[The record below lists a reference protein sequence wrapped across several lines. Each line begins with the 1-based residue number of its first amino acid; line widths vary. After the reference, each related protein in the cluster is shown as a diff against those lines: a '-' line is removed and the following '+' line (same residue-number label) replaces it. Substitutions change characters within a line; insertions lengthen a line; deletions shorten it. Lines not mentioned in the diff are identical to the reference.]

1 MKDESLNFKSNIIL
15 LVSLVII
22 GCVSMAFVDGV
33 LSPNYMI
40 KSIFKLIIFLLLPC
54 IYYFKSNSI
63 ISLKNLFKINKEHI
77 IKSIFLGVGVY
88 ILILLTYFTLGCLF
102 DFSSVTNSLEN
113 NIGVNSR
120 NFIFVALYISFINSL
135 LEEIFF
141 RGFAFITLKNIS
153 SKKVAY
159 NFSSFTFS
167 IYHVAMMTTWF
178 DIILLILLIFSL
190 FISGMFFNYLDDK
203 NNNIYNSWFVHM
215 FANFA
220 INTIGF
226 ILFGII

>member
-1 MKDESLNFKSNIIL
+1 
-15 LVSLVII
+15 
-22 GCVSMAFVDGV
+22 MAFVDGV

-40 KSIFKLIIFLLLPC
+40 KSIFKLIIFLLLPY
-54 IYYFKSNSI
+54 IYYFKNNSI
-63 ISLKNLFKINKEHI
+63 ISLKNLFKINKNNI
-77 IKSIFLGVGVY
+77 IKSISLGVGVY
-88 ILILLTYFTLGCLF
+88 ILILLTYFTLGYLF
-102 DFSSVTNSLEN
+102 DFSSVANSLEN
-113 NIGVNSR
+113 NIGVNSK

-153 SKKVAY
+153 NKKVAY
-159 NFSSFTFS
+159 IFSSFTFS
-167 IYHVAMMTTWF
+167 IYHIAMMTTWF

-190 FISGMFFNYLDDK
+190 FISGVFFNYLDDK

-220 INTIGF
+220 INTIGL
-226 ILFGII
+226 ILFEII